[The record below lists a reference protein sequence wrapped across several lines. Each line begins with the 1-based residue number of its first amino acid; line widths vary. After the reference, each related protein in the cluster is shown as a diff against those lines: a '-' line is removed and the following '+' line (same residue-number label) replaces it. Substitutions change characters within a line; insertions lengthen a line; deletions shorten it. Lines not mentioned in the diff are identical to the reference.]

1 MSVRQE
7 GQRERERRVKAVA
20 FQLFV
25 TRGYAGTSVRDI
37 AGAAGV
43 STGTVRNVGD
53 KASLFL
59 LVMEEAATSTAL
71 DYWTAIAQT
80 PPSRERS
87 LAAEVME
94 YFDAQLDIAEAHPQL
109 FRDYWA
115 AYVARVQHADNESRL
130 TDVVDAIARR
140 WCQHAGRPAPDEEAL
155 LAAYTMFST
164 YSVTILGICT
174 GLDTARYRGYLRAI
188 VERESRPAEPNAAG
202 RLPAT
207 PRVVLPKRSLE
218 TTEDLKGQS

>member
-1 MSVRQE
+1 MSSRRE
-7 GQRERERRVKAVA
+7 GQLERERRVKKAA
-20 FQLFV
+20 LHLFIE
-25 TRGYAGTSVRDI
+25 RGYAATSVRDI
-37 AGAAGV
+37 AAAAEV

-71 DYWTAIAQT
+71 DYWTALSHT
-80 PPSRERS
+80 PPTPAKS
-87 LAAEVME
+87 LADEVME
-94 YFDAQLDIAEAHPQL
+94 YFDAQLDLAEANTQL

-115 AYVARVQHADNESRL
+115 AYVARVHHGDNEARL

-155 LAAYTMFST
+155 FAAYTMFST

-174 GLDTARYRGYLRAI
+174 GMESPRYRGYLRAI
-188 VERESRPAEPNAAG
+188 VERECRPGRPADPE
-202 RLPAT
+202 L
-207 PRVVLPKRSLE
+207 RSP
-218 TTEDLKGQS
+218 

>member
-59 LVMEEAATSTAL
+59 RVMEEAATSTAL
-71 DYWTAIAQT
+71 DSWPAIA
-80 PPSRERS
+80 
-87 LAAEVME
+87 
-94 YFDAQLDIAEAHPQL
+94 
-109 FRDYWA
+109 
-115 AYVARVQHADNESRL
+115 
-130 TDVVDAIARR
+130 
-140 WCQHAGRPAPDEEAL
+140 
-155 LAAYTMFST
+155 
-164 YSVTILGICT
+164 
-174 GLDTARYRGYLRAI
+174 
-188 VERESRPAEPNAAG
+188 
-202 RLPAT
+202 
-207 PRVVLPKRSLE
+207 
-218 TTEDLKGQS
+218 

>member
-25 TRGYAGTSVRDI
+25 TRGYAATSVRDI
-37 AGAAGV
+37 AAAAEV

-71 DYWTAIAQT
+71 DYWTALSHT
-80 PPSRERS
+80 PPSTDTS
-87 LAAEVME
+87 LAAEVMA
-94 YFDAQLDIAEAHPQL
+94 YFDAQLDVAEAHPQL

-115 AYVARVQHADNESRL
+115 AYVARVQHADNEARL

-140 WCQHAGRPAPDEEAL
+140 WCQHADRPAPDEEAL

-188 VERESRPAEPNAAG
+188 VERECRPAELN
-202 RLPAT
+202 R
-207 PRVVLPKRSLE
+207 
-218 TTEDLKGQS
+218 